1 MAVRSLEDRF
11 KTFFNP
17 QSIIIIGASR
27 NEYTFNGVVV
37 KNLLEAQ
44 YRGKINIYHP
54 FTDELMGI
62 KCLKTLDEI
71 NAISPQ
77 PDLAIILTQH
87 NILTTVEFLGQ
98 NNIQKIMIETDTS
111 VKKSPFEA
119 EQLIINLEN
128 LAKKWDL
135 QIMGPSMIGIIDFQN
150 RFTSSVIPTR
160 SHIIQ
165 PNLKNRPDKGV
176 SFLAQSG
183 GLTGACG
190 WWSPRQKIPFA
201 KIIHIGKSITIS
213 EADILDFLFED
224 EATLLIIL
232 YLKDIPSTFIDVLL
246 KNKQKKPVLYKC
258 VGKDQIHE
266 EAFQQAGA
274 IKVDNYIEL
283 FEFAK
288 VFLWCPPPKN
298 NSVGIIGPSSGAIN
312 LLISEMRNQNIHL
325 APLSNENRDAILDKV
340 GGSTCALGNPV
351 DFWPPKEFVGTQIC
365 QVYYNASNSLLQD
378 QNVGTLFLALEFF
391 TEIEFN
397 FSIFE
402 NIKRRFPNKP
412 IIAITIQAEKEGQN
426 RIIEIGTDLQIPVFV
441 DEVERGIKALKCLLK
456 YYEKDDDS

>member
-1 MAVRSLEDRF
+1 MAMQPLLDRYLP
-11 KTFFNP
+11 FFNP
-17 QSIIIIGASR
+17 QSIVIIGASR

-44 YRGKINIYHP
+44 YRGQINIVHP
-54 FTDELMGI
+54 YTDELMGI
-62 KCLKTLDEI
+62 KCLKSLDHI
-71 NAISPQ
+71 PSITPH

-87 NILTTVEFLGQ
+87 EILHTVEVLGR
-98 NNIQKIMIETDTS
+98 QKIRNVMIETDIT
-111 VKKSPFEA
+111 VKRTKEESA
-119 EQLIINLEN
+119 HLEHDLQA
-128 LAKKWDL
+128 LAKEWDL

-165 PNLKNRPDKGV
+165 PNRKNRPQKGV

-190 WWSPRQKIPFA
+190 WWSPLQSIPFA
-201 KIIHIGKSITIS
+201 KIIHIGHSITVT
-213 EADILDFLFED
+213 EAEMLEFLFED
-224 EATLLIIL
+224 PATLIIIL
-232 YLKDIPSTFIDVLL
+232 YLKDIHPAFIEVLQ
-246 KNKQKKPVLYKC
+246 KNVKKKPVLYKF
-258 VGKDQIHE
+258 VGKDPTNE
-266 EAFQQAGA
+266 PLFQQAGA
-274 IKVDNYIEL
+274 ILVENYIEL

-288 VFLWCPPPKN
+288 VFLWCPPPIN

-312 LLISEMRNQNIHL
+312 LLIAEMRNQNIHL
-325 APLSNENRDAILDKV
+325 APLSDENRDAILNKV

-378 QNVGTLFLALEFF
+378 RNVGALFLALEFF
-391 TEIEFN
+391 NEIEFN

-402 NIKRRFPNKP
+402 NIKQRFPDKP
-412 IIAITIQAEKEGQN
+412 IIAITIQAENEGKN
-426 RIIEIGTDLQIPVFV
+426 RILQIGTDLQIPVFV
-441 DEVERGIKALKCLLK
+441 DEVERGIQALKCLLTYYNGDK
-456 YYEKDDDS
+456 Y